1 MNIKDRIYF
10 SNLTNY
16 IPRGVKEISKEC
28 QRNIEYFAE
37 QIRIEYFVEQIRI
50 TAKDALLEEIFPEH
64 AKERILDLTD
74 LIKKL
79 KKESI

>member
-37 QIRIEYFVEQIRI
+37 QIRI